1 MYKRQF
7 QYFSK
12 DEPSVT
18 YLVLNQ
24 HTEDGATGG
33 PSGVMLNPKCRKA
46 IAQAFDREE
55 FTAMFK
61 EGLVTTAYGVIPY
74 GITVGEQEFRA
85 ANPEPY
91 ADEDTSSAVSY
102 THLDVYKRQPPARP
116 ARSAGPVF

>member
-1 MYKRQF
+1 MDRWQNKVADGTF

-46 IAQAFDREE
+46 IALAFDREE
-55 FTAMFK
+55 FNAMFK

-85 ANPEPY
+85 ANPRILLPIP
-91 ADEDTSSAVSY
+91 SRPC
-102 THLDVYKRQPPARP
+102 LKRAWPRP
-116 ARSAGPVF
+116 AWQALPLT